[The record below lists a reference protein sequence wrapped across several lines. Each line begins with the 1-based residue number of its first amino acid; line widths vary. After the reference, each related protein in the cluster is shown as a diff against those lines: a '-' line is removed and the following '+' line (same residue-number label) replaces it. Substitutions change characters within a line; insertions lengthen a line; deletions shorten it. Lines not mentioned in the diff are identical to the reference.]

1 MTLTRYALPAGVF
14 LAVACLLAGCGNRP
28 APRIAGTAAAVQI
41 SQPGAVSYFFPAT
54 GLEFTAGARFAGTTE
69 SLESRA
75 VASCMARSGFHVQAE
90 TAAEAAAEAFDNAQF
105 PDLARIAR
113 TGLLNPSL
121 AVTGKPA
128 PRPPAARRAAYYSA
142 VSDCEH
148 AAASVLAPMMTA
160 AVGLSAAWLQDVT
173 RIQSSPAVQAE
184 VSGYF
189 TICARQHAVPPSS
202 AGSFGVFL
210 AFVTG
215 QESRARTQIAGL
227 AVDRRWAKV
236 FAWCARPVVQLQ
248 ERLQSASQ
256 AVFLQAHAAQVR
268 ALQSAAARAI
278 ATTGRSS

>member
-1 MTLTRYALPAGVF
+1 MIFTRYALPAGVF
-14 LAVACLLAGCGNRP
+14 LAVAGLLAGCGTRP
-28 APRIAGTAAAVQI
+28 APQIAGTATAVQI

-54 GLEFTAGARFAGTTE
+54 GQEFTAGARFAGTVQ

-105 PDLARIAR
+105 PDLARITR

-121 AVTGKPA
+121 AMTGKPA
-128 PRPPAARRAAYYSA
+128 PRPPAARRAVYYRA
-142 VSDCEH
+142 VSACEH
-148 AAASVLAPMMTA
+148 AAASVFAPLMTA
-160 AVGLSAAWLQDVT
+160 VGGLSAAWLQYVT
-173 RIQSSPAVQAE
+173 RIQSSPAVRAE

-189 TICARQHAVPPSS
+189 TVCARQHAVPPSS
-202 AGSFGVFL
+202 AGSFDAFL

-215 QESRARTQIAGL
+215 QESRARTQSAVL
-227 AVDRRWAKV
+227 AADRRWAKV

-248 ERLQSASQ
+248 ERLQSARQ

-278 ATTGRSS
+278 ARSERHS